1 MVFIRPVPFMWEPL
15 GSTAR
20 RLSAT
25 SWWAEGPGP
34 RGEGRGVLKCL
45 PRCPTAAVRGAGPPG
60 APVGAGQ
67 DGNHVH
73 ALPGALQRPD
83 APPPPLPGLRLR
95 EYTITLAPICQP
107 GPCPPC
113 LLQLVQKCWAL
124 TRPDV
129 CVTSFGPHGVHV

>member
-1 MVFIRPVPFMWEPL
+1 MDWAGESEFDSLTGDLALSPEC
-15 GSTAR
+15 GSWKAGTYAH
-20 RLSAT
+20 
-25 SWWAEGPGP
+25 P
-34 RGEGRGVLKCL
+34 RKGSH
-45 PRCPTAAVRGAGPPG
+45 
-60 APVGAGQ
+60 
-67 DGNHVH
+67 HVH